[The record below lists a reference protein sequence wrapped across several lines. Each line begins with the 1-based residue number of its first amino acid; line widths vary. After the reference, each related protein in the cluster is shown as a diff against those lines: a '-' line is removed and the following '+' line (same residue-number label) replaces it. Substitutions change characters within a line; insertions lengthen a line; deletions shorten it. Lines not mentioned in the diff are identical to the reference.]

1 MEKGEHDLIKQ
12 LIIKLSLLSPI
23 VVSDSGTA
31 GILSSSQDI
40 FSGTMIRGILAN
52 EYIRVNKLKDKA
64 HEDAGFQRLFYGK
77 VSYLPA
83 TLWDRE
89 TKTFAISLPRCLQKS
104 KDGNTLLDLMYNSP
118 EAGFKGCKGYGIIAE
133 GKLQQVSPEKSIT
146 LHVTRNPYND
156 KNGKVRLAGKSLEGN
171 IYNYESINAGQVF
184 AGSIIGNEAE
194 LKELLKNFPQS
205 FVVYAGKSKYT
216 QYGSCRVELGRIK
229 DVEMTEQKE
238 GEACRSVVLRLATP
252 YIPAGHGREENQDAV
267 QQLVDEIK
275 LRTGQAGWKSGK
287 VFAAVEDIDNFVGI
301 WHMRR
306 PKNKALAAG
315 TVIELLCE
323 QEISPEVWEAL
334 LLAGWQG
341 LGIRRAEGFGQ
352 VRLWQKQ
359 ALALTGAEKEAEAKT
374 KKIIV
379 SHEQVKEKALEIML
393 DKLLDCIRNKAYE
406 DARSAEIPEDAAH
419 ALSRMSDILGGRPDK
434 AAWYDKK
441 LRSDFCHMVNQEF
454 KDEKYFYRIKVRG
467 TRLSQ
472 ILENTDGRLPYHDV
486 INAFCRDNQ
495 VKAICDA
502 LSVTEYKVTDLPEMN
517 IVVYTYYHWL
527 LRHMRKEARL

>member
-1 MEKGEHDLIKQ
+1 MIKQ
-12 LIIKLSLLSPI
+12 LIIKLSLLSPV

-52 EYIRVNKLKDKA
+52 EYIRVHNLKDKA
-64 HEDAGFQRLFYGK
+64 HEDAAFQRLFYGQ
-77 VSYLPA
+77 VNYVPA
-83 TLWDRE
+83 TLWDG
-89 TKTFAISLPRCLQKS
+89 TAKTFAISLPRCLQKS

-118 EAGFKGCKGYGIIAE
+118 QAGFKGCKGYGIIAD
-133 GKLQQVSPEKSIT
+133 GRLQQVSPEKSIT
-146 LHVTRNPYND
+146 LHVTRNPYSD

-171 IYNYESINAGQVF
+171 IYNYESINAGQIF
-184 AGSIIGNEAE
+184 AGCIIGDEAE

-306 PKNKALAAG
+306 PRNKALAAG

-359 ALALTGAEKEAEAKT
+359 ALSLSEAGIETEAKR
-374 KKIIV
+374 KNIIV
-379 SHEQVKEKALEIML
+379 GQEQVRRKALEIMF

-441 LRSDFCHMVNQEF
+441 LRSDFWNMVNQEF
-454 KDEKYFYRIKVRG
+454 KGEKYFYRIKVRG

-472 ILENTDGRLPYHDV
+472 ILENTDGQQPYHDA

-495 VKAICDA
+495 VKAIFDV
-502 LSVTEYKVTDLPEMN
+502 LSLSEDTINDLPELD
-517 IVVYTYYHWL
+517 IVFYTYYHWL

>member
-1 MEKGEHDLIKQ
+1 MKQ

-52 EYIRVNKLKDKA
+52 EYIRVNNLNNKA
-64 HEDAGFQRLFYGK
+64 HEDAVFQRLFYGQ
-77 VSYLPA
+77 VNYTPA
-83 TLWDRE
+83 TLWDDRA
-89 TKTFAISLPRCLQKS
+89 KTCAVSLPRCLQKS
-104 KDGNTLLDLMYNSP
+104 KDGNTLLDLMYDSP
-118 EAGFKGCKGYGIIAE
+118 KAGFKGCKGYGIIAG

-146 LHVTRNPYND
+146 LHVTRNPYGD
-156 KNGKVRLAGKSLEGN
+156 QNGKVRLAGKSLEGN

-184 AGSIIGNEAE
+184 AGSIIGDEAE
-194 LKELLKNFPQS
+194 LKELQAIFPKP
-205 FVVYAGKSKYT
+205 FIVYAGKSKYT
-216 QYGSCRVELGRIK
+216 QYGSCRIEFGGLK
-229 DVEMTEQKE
+229 DVEIPAQKA
-238 GEACRSVVLRLATP
+238 GEVRHSVVLRLATP
-252 YIPAGHGREENQDAV
+252 YIPASHGRDENQDAV
-267 QQLVDEIK
+267 QQLVEEIK
-275 LRTGQAGWKSGK
+275 LRTGRNGWKSGR

-306 PKNKALAAG
+306 PRNKALAAG
-315 TVIELLCE
+315 SVIELLCE

-341 LGIRRAEGFGQ
+341 FGSRRAEGFGQ

-359 ALALTGAEKEAEAKT
+359 DLALTGAGKEAEAK
-374 KKIIV
+374 KKNIIV
-379 SHEQVKEKALEIML
+379 SQEQVRKKALEIML
-393 DKLLDCIRNKAYE
+393 DKLLDCIRDKAYE
-406 DARSAEIPEDAAH
+406 DARSAEIPEEAAH

-434 AAWYDKK
+434 AEWSDKN
-441 LRSDFCHMVNQEF
+441 LRSDFWNMVNQEF

-472 ILENTDGRLPYHDV
+472 ILENTDGQQPYCDA

-495 VKAICDA
+495 LKAIFDVMSLPA
-502 LSVTEYKVTDLPEMN
+502 DTINDLPEID
-517 IVVYTYYHWL
+517 IVFYTYYHWL
-527 LRHMRKEARL
+527 LRHMRKETRL